1 MESKMINLV
10 ALVLMMAVTSLSFA
24 EQHTVTVQNFSFT
37 PADLT
42 IAHGDTVIWNAI
54 GGFHNVHHLGTP
66 SLFGTDPA
74 SAPWTYQFI
83 FNDSGDSTFHYQ
95 CDIHTMMQGTVT
107 VEPVSGI
114 DVDTSPVLQSFPL
127 EQNYPNPFNSSTTIQ
142 YSLQSATD
150 VKLTLFD
157 MLGREVQQLYEGPAA
172 SGTHELTLDASGL
185 AGGMYFYRLQTPLAS
200 SARSLVYL
208 K

>member
-1 MESKMINLV
+1 MESIMTNLI
-10 ALVLMMAVTSLSFA
+10 ALVLMIAVSTLSFA

-37 PADLT
+37 PANIT

-66 SLFGTDPA
+66 SLFGTTPA

-95 CDIHTMMQGTVT
+95 CDIHTVMQGTVT
-107 VEPVSGI
+107 IEPLSDAI
-114 DVDTSPVLQSFPL
+114 SDNLPVLPAFQL

-142 YSLQSATD
+142 YNLSTASD
-150 VKLTLFD
+150 VTLTLYD
-157 MLGREVQQLYEGPAA
+157 MLGREVRQLFQGRAGAGINEV
-172 SGTHELTLDASGL
+172 TLDASGL
-185 AGGMYFYRLQTPLAS
+185 AGGIYYYRLQTPQAMS
-200 SARSLVYL
+200 TRSLVFI